1 MTRGRKTFLAFVGS
15 FVAIQLV
22 PYGRAHDN
30 PKVTEEPVWDAPR
43 TRELAARAC
52 FDCHSHETK
61 WPWYSNV
68 APVSWFVTH
77 HVEDGRRHLDFS
89 TWDQPHKKADECA
102 EAVTKGWMPLDSYLW
117 AHPEARLTDG
127 EKADL
132 AAGFTRMFGQH
143 KR

>member
-1 MTRGRKTFLAFVGS
+1 MSRGRKLLFALIGS
-15 FVAIQLV
+15 LVVIQLV
-22 PYGRAHDN
+22 PYGRAHEN
-30 PKVTEEPVWDAPR
+30 PKVGKEPAWDTPR

-61 WPWYSNV
+61 WPWYSQV
-68 APVSWFVTH
+68 APTSWFVTH

-89 TWDQPHKKADECA
+89 AWDHRQKHADECG

-117 AHPEARLTDG
+117 LHPEARLSDA
-127 EKADL
+127 EKAEL
-132 AAGFTRMFGQH
+132 AAGFTRMFGEH